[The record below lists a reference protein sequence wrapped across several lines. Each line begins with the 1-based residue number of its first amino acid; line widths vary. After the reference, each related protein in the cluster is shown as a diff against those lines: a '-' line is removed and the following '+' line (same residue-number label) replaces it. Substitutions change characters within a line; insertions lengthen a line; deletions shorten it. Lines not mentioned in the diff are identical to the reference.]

1 MATPLTRRS
10 EFGSRLSGLSELGPS
25 ADTEPKRLEARAVSH
40 VFSFLALLIA
50 LALLAPTAADADL
63 WGQLTYGRDIARH
76 AWVHTTDPYSFTSDR
91 PWINHEWLSVLIFW
105 AVYAVAGAPGL
116 VTLKLLVACAIG
128 FCVLTVWE
136 RYTLSP
142 KWRDALL
149 FITAWGLW
157 PLFSTIR
164 PQVFSLGLLAALLL
178 ILERFRERQQRTLF
192 LLPLLFVLWVN
203 LHGGWLV
210 GAGVLVLFVLCTL
223 FDRNTNRQSRLLL
236 IAAAAASAAGTLINP
251 YGLQMLTFL
260 FQTVRLDRADI
271 VEWQPVTQ
279 LPPVVLVLWC
289 VPTLIALGAVWR
301 GRRDVPLFSI
311 LTIAML
317 GIASFRVARL
327 GGFYA
332 LSVGM
337 LLAPYLKA
345 SATPLRTFR
354 EIRIWRPAAVCT
366 LAVTLV
372 VACFGR
378 QITMDGAWLPERAA
392 TEFVKTHGLT
402 GRMLTWFNYGQ
413 YAIWHFSPAIQ
424 VSMDGRRE
432 AIYSDDLRALHWRIY
447 RNEPTAL
454 ADVARLDPDYIWL
467 PANFPVVTRLQNAGW
482 HPLFTG
488 SRSTLLGKRTVGM
501 QTRVNTT
508 ACGSSSPCSRA
519 SYFPGP

>member
-1 MATPLTRRS
+1 
-10 EFGSRLSGLSELGPS
+10 
-25 ADTEPKRLEARAVSH
+25 
-40 VFSFLALLIA
+40 LLIA
-50 LALLAPTAADADL
+50 LSLLAPTAADADL
-63 WGQLTYGRDIARH
+63 WGQLTYGRDIAQH

-105 AVYAVAGAPGL
+105 AVYAIGGAAGL

-128 FCVLTVWE
+128 LCVLTTWQ
-136 RYTLSP
+136 RYSLSP

-164 PQVFSLGLLAALLL
+164 PQVFSLGLLAALFL
-178 ILERFRERQQRTLF
+178 ILERFREGHLRTLLF
-192 LLPLLFVLWVN
+192 LPLLFMLWVN

-210 GAGVLVLFVLCTL
+210 GAGVLALFVLCTL
-223 FDRNTNRQSRLLL
+223 FDRHSSRRAGLLL
-236 IAAAAASAAGTLINP
+236 MAAAVASAVGTLINP

-271 VEWQPVTQ
+271 VEWQPVTE

-289 VPTLIALGAVWR
+289 VPTLIALGAIWR
-301 GRRDVPLFSI
+301 GRRTVPVFSI
-311 LTIAML
+311 LAAAML
-317 GIASFRVARL
+317 GIAAFRVARL

-345 SATPLRTFR
+345 SGTPSRAVDERRL
-354 EIRIWRPAAVCT
+354 WRSAIVCAV
-366 LAVTLV
+366 AVSLV
-372 VACFGR
+372 VAFLGR
-378 QITMDGAWLPERAA
+378 RITMDGAWLPERAA

-454 ADVARLDPDYIWL
+454 DDVARLDPDYIWL
-467 PANFPVVTRLQNAGW
+467 PANFPVVARLQTAGW

-488 SRSTLLGKRTVGM
+488 SRSTLLGKRP
-501 QTRVNTT
+501 VNMHTLVNRA
-508 ACGSSSPCSRA
+508 ACESSSPCSEA
-519 SYFPGP
+519 SSFPGP